1 MVSTLNSPHIKT
13 VSQITTGIKHLL
25 EGEYRFTH
33 VTGEI
38 SNLRTPYSGHSYF
51 ILKDQNAQLRSVIFK
66 NQKRYLDKPLK
77 DGQQV
82 ICHGRISV
90 YEPRGEYQLIVD
102 TLNFDG
108 SGNLQAA
115 FEDLK
120 TKLYQEGL
128 FSEGNKKPIPPFPK
142 NVAVVTSASGAALQ
156 DFLKIHT
163 ISNSNCNIL
172 IVPSTV
178 QGDNAAKEI
187 SKALLHIERIFSVD
201 AIVLTRGGGSIED
214 LWAFNDETLARI
226 IHKLKT
232 PIISAVGHEIDFTIA
247 DFCSDYR
254 CPTPTAAAEL
264 LFSDRFELSS
274 NLLGLQKRLRVS
286 MDYMLS
292 HYSQRTAYSIRA
304 LGDLRKT
311 FQSLEL
317 RVDYTLSH
325 LKTLLSTS
333 LAQKQH
339 HLHSITAT
347 LHNASPI
354 QQLELKEQQT
364 RHLSEKL
371 TFTMKSI
378 LQQKESSL
386 MNSAGVLDSVSPLA
400 TMARG
405 YSIVQKVDRKTGRK
419 KIISD
424 VTQTFE
430 ADNLRIKLSKGDLE
444 CEVTKVILQ

>member
-1 MVSTLNSPHIKT
+1 MVLTLNSSRIKT
-13 VSQITTGIKHLL
+13 VSQITTGIKHIL
-25 EGEYRFTH
+25 EGEYRFIH

-51 ILKDQNAQLRSVIFK
+51 VLKDQGAQLRSVIFK
-66 NQKRYLDKPLK
+66 NQKRFLDKALK

-90 YEPRGEYQLIVD
+90 YEPRGEYQLIID
-102 TLNFDG
+102 TLDFDG
-108 SGNLQAA
+108 AGNLQAA

-120 TKLYQEGL
+120 ARLHQEGL
-128 FSEGNKKPIPPFPK
+128 FNDETKNPIPPFPK
-142 NVAVVTSASGAALQ
+142 KIAVITSASGAALQ

-163 ISNSNCNIL
+163 LSNSNCNIL

-187 SKALLHIERIFSVD
+187 CKALLHIEKNYNVD

-214 LWAFNDETLARI
+214 LWAFNDETLART

-232 PIISAVGHEIDFTIA
+232 PIISAIGHEIDFTIT

-274 NLLGLQKRLRVS
+274 KLLSLQKKLRVS
-286 MDYMLS
+286 MNHMLN

-304 LGDLRKT
+304 LGDLKQT

-317 RVDYTLSH
+317 RVDYKLTH

-339 HLHSITAT
+339 HLHTLTAS
-347 LHNASPI
+347 LHNASPT
-354 QQLELKEQQT
+354 QQLQLKEQQT
-364 RHLSEKL
+364 YHLSEKL
-371 TFTMKSI
+371 AFTMKSI

-405 YSIVQKVDRKTGRK
+405 YSIIQKVDKKTGRN

-424 VTQTFE
+424 VNQTFE
-430 ADNLRIKLSKGDLE
+430 TDNLRIKLSKGDLE
-444 CEVTKVILQ
+444 CEVTKVFPQ